1 MKMKDDEEISK
12 CQQKNLSK
20 PKKFIKELSQNISMY
35 IIVREIYFRDLLKK
49 IIKKNGERI
58 YEENDQ

>member
-1 MKMKDDEEISK
+1 MFKLFKI
-12 CQQKNLSK
+12 N
-20 PKKFIKELSQNISMY
+20 
-35 IIVREIYFRDLLKK
+35 IVREIYFRYLLKK

>member
-1 MKMKDDEEISK
+1 MFKLFKI
-12 CQQKNLSK
+12 N
-20 PKKFIKELSQNISMY
+20 
-35 IIVREIYFRDLLKK
+35 IVREIYFRDLLKK